1 MFGRDYW
8 SQVIDFQF
16 LADEGVIQDEHLALI
31 DYADTPGEAWGLIER
46 FHASRQGA

>member
-1 MFGRDYW
+1 MYGREYW

-31 DYADTPGEAWGLIER
+31 DYADSPAEAWGLIER
-46 FHASRQGA
+46 FHASRPRP